1 MVAKDEELHLQ
12 AQCQPSDQDK
22 TRNEA
27 LLSHKV
33 TCQVLN
39 TTLEEWDDLSS
50 TAQNAKYQEA
60 TGVYDILYFANLN
73 DTGKVYYTVFECTQ
87 VPYAYADKY
96 LKKRES
102 RVRLFIDRDDE
113 DEANAKKAKIS
124 DYDLSE

>member
-1 MVAKDEELHLQ
+1 MKLFSLTLFHSKQDFRITTLPCFPL
-12 AQCQPSDQDK
+12 DK
-22 TRNEA
+22 TRNGA

-96 LKKRES
+96 LK
-102 RVRLFIDRDDE
+102 VL
-113 DEANAKKAKIS
+113 
-124 DYDLSE
+124 